1 MMTQEECC
9 NALTKLQ
16 DVVTEHLSSD
26 ASKYHEE
33 HEEGTEMN
41 ESLAMMIGQNSMRN
55 GYGYGDG
62 TWNNPFMYLIF
73 LALFGRNGFGYGG
86 DCGNLGVNEAMRT
99 LGEIKTGVAA
109 GGLERTR
116 IADQIANIG
125 TQMGFSKD
133 FLYSAIVNNGDKL
146 CCAVNA
152 IQGQLANGNKDI
164 LQQLCCLGSN
174 LQQGLAGLALS
185 NERQTNALQQNMA
198 ALGFAAEKNAS
209 DLKFQIAR
217 EGCETRQASHADRD
231 AILQYL
237 TQDKI
242 NSLQEKLAA
251 ASMEI
256 SQRNQT
262 DTILNALRTGSGT
275 GYGQYPPYVNAL
287 FPNGSQAYPLW
298 VNNTP
303 QTA

>member
-1 MMTQEECC
+1 MMTAEECS
-9 NALTKLQ
+9 NALMKLQ
-16 DVVTEHLSSD
+16 ETVSEHL
-26 ASKYHEE
+26 KYDEKNNEE
-33 HEEGTEMN
+33 ECNMDN
-41 ESLAMMIGQNSMRN
+41 SLAMMIGQNSMRN

-86 DCGNLGVNEAMRT
+86 DCGTLGVHDAMQA

-185 NERQTNALQQNMA
+185 NERQTNELQRNMA
-198 ALGFAAEKNAS
+198 AMGFAQEKNAS
-209 DLKFQIAR
+209 DLRYQIAR
-217 EGCETRQASHADRD
+217 EGCETRQAAHADRD

-242 NSLQEKLAA
+242 ASLQEKLTA
-251 ASMEI
+251 ASLEI

-262 DTILNALRTGSGT
+262 DTILNALRTGGGT
-275 GYGQYPPYVNAL
+275 GYGQYPFVNAL
-287 FPNGSQAYPLW
+287 HPNGSQSYPLW

-303 QTA
+303 QTAP